1 MQKILIIQTAFI
13 GDVILATPLIE
24 NLKAEF
30 PACTIDFLV
39 KNGNQ
44 SLLKNDPN
52 LNEILVFDKKKKV
65 SSLVV
70 LIKKI
75 RAKKYDLVIN
85 LHRFASS
92 GILTFLS
99 GAKQKLGFKKNPF
112 SFTYSQSFPHEIG
125 NGKHEVDRNLELI
138 KHLTS
143 NLNRQPKLHPTS
155 EDFEAIKTYQA
166 EKYYCLAP
174 ASVWFTKQA
183 PKEIWLKLIA
193 KLTVDNSTI
202 YLLGGTDDTDLC
214 EEIKAKTNAEKV
226 INLAGKLSLLQSA
239 ALMKNAKRNF
249 VNDSGPLHLASAM
262 NTPVSAFFCSTTPL
276 FGFGPL
282 SDDSEIIEVENL
294 SCRPCGL
301 HGHKECPKGNF
312 RCGNELISLPSIEP
326 NF

>member
-13 GDVILATPLIE
+13 GDVILATPLIG
-24 NLKAEF
+24 NLKSQF
-30 PACTIDFLV
+30 PDAKIDFLV

-44 SLLKNDPN
+44 TLLKNDPD

-65 SSLVV
+65 ASLIV
-70 LIKKI
+70 LLKNI
-75 RAKKYDLVIN
+75 RTNKYDLIIN

-92 GILTFLS
+92 GMLTFLS

-112 SFTYSQSFPHEIG
+112 SFAYTKSFSHEIG

-138 KHLTS
+138 KHLSS
-143 NLNRQPKLHPTS
+143 NFKRQPKLYPSS
-155 EDFEAIKTYQA
+155 EDFEAIQTYQT
-166 EKYYCLAP
+166 ENYYCLAP
-174 ASVWFTKQA
+174 SSVWFTKQA
-183 PKEIWLKLIA
+183 PKEIWLNLIA
-193 KLTVDNSTI
+193 KLTRENATI
-202 YLLGGTDDTDLC
+202 YLLGGPDDFELC
-214 EEIKAKTNAEKV
+214 DEIKAKTNTEKV
-226 INLAGKLSLLQSA
+226 INLAGKLSLMQSA

-262 NTPVSAFFCSTTPL
+262 NAPVSAFFCSTTPL

-312 RCGNELISLPSIEP
+312 RCGNELILLP
-326 NF
+326 

>member
-13 GDVILATPLIE
+13 GDVILATPLIG
-24 NLKAEF
+24 NLKSQF
-30 PACTIDFLV
+30 PDAKIDFLV

-44 SLLKNDPN
+44 TLLKNDPN

-65 SSLVV
+65 ASLIV
-70 LIKKI
+70 LLKNI
-75 RAKKYDLVIN
+75 RTNKYDLIIN

-92 GILTFLS
+92 GMLTFLS

-112 SFTYSQSFPHEIG
+112 SFAYTKSFSHEIG

-138 KHLTS
+138 KHLSS
-143 NLNRQPKLHPTS
+143 NFKRQPKLYPSS
-155 EDFEAIKTYQA
+155 EDFEAIQTYQT
-166 EKYYCLAP
+166 ENYYCLAP

-183 PKEIWLKLIA
+183 PKEIWLNLIA
-193 KLTVDNSTI
+193 KLTRENATI
-202 YLLGGTDDTDLC
+202 YLLGGPDDFELC
-214 EEIKAKTNAEKV
+214 DEIKAKTNTEKV
-226 INLAGKLSLLQSA
+226 INLAGKLSLMQSA
-239 ALMKNAKRNF
+239 ALIKNAKRNF

-262 NTPVSAFFCSTTPL
+262 NAPVTAFFCSTTPL

-301 HGHKECPKGNF
+301 HGHNECPKGNF
-312 RCGNELISLPSIEP
+312 RCGNELIMLP
-326 NF
+326 

>member
-13 GDVILATPLIE
+13 GDVILATPLIG
-24 NLKAEF
+24 NLKTQF
-30 PACTIDFLV
+30 PEAKIDFLV

-52 LNEILVFDKKKKV
+52 LNDILVFDKKKKV
-65 SSLVV
+65 ASL
-70 LIKKI
+70 LELLKKI
-75 RAKKYDLVIN
+75 RANKYDLVIN

-112 SFTYSQSFPHEIG
+112 SFAYTQSFPHEIG

-143 NLNRQPKLHPTS
+143 NLNRQPKLYPSS
-155 EDFEAIKTYQA
+155 EDFEAIQMYQT
-166 EKYYCLAP
+166 ENYYCLAP
-174 ASVWFTKQA
+174 SSVWFTKQA

-193 KLTVDNSTI
+193 KLTRENATI
-202 YLLGGTDDTDLC
+202 YLLGGPDDFELC
-214 EEIKAKTNAEKV
+214 DEIKAKTNTQKV
-226 INLAGKLSLLQSA
+226 INLAGKLSLMQSA

-262 NTPVSAFFCSTTPL
+262 NAPVSAFFCSTTPL

-312 RCGNELISLPSIEP
+312 RCGNELKI
-326 NF
+326 

>member
-13 GDVILATPLIE
+13 GDVILATPLIG
-24 NLKAEF
+24 NLKSQF
-30 PACTIDFLV
+30 PDAKIDFLV

-44 SLLKNDPN
+44 TLLKNDPN

-65 SSLVV
+65 ASLIV
-70 LIKKI
+70 LLKNI
-75 RAKKYDLVIN
+75 RTNKYDLIIN

-92 GILTFLS
+92 GMLTFFS

-112 SFTYSQSFPHEIG
+112 SFAYTKSFSHEIG

-138 KHLTS
+138 KHLSS
-143 NLNRQPKLHPTS
+143 NFKRQPKLYPSS
-155 EDFEAIKTYQA
+155 EDFEAIQTYQT
-166 EKYYCLAP
+166 ENYYCLAP

-183 PKEIWLKLIA
+183 PKEIWLNLIA
-193 KLTVDNSTI
+193 KLTRENATI
-202 YLLGGTDDTDLC
+202 YLLGGPDDFELC
-214 EEIKAKTNAEKV
+214 DEIKAKTNTEKV
-226 INLAGKLSLLQSA
+226 INLAGKLSLMQSA
-239 ALMKNAKRNF
+239 ALIKNAKRNF

-262 NTPVSAFFCSTTPL
+262 NAPVSAFFCSTTPL

-301 HGHKECPKGNF
+301 HGHNECPKGNF
-312 RCGNELISLPSIEP
+312 RCGNELILLP
-326 NF
+326 

>member
-13 GDVILATPLIE
+13 GDVILATPLIG
-24 NLKAEF
+24 NLKTQF
-30 PACTIDFLV
+30 PDAKIDFLV

-65 SSLVV
+65 ASL
-70 LIKKI
+70 LELLKKI
-75 RAKKYDLVIN
+75 RANKYDLVIN

-99 GAKQKLGFKKNPF
+99 GAEQKLGFKKNPF
-112 SFTYSQSFPHEIG
+112 SFAYTQSFPHEIG

-143 NLNRQPKLHPTS
+143 SLNRQPKLYPSS
-155 EDFEAIKTYQA
+155 EDFEVIKKYQT
-166 EKYYCLAP
+166 ENYYCLAP

-183 PKEIWLKLIA
+183 PKEIWLKLIS
-193 KLTVDNSTI
+193 KLSAENSTI
-202 YLLGGTDDTDLC
+202 YLLGGPDDKELC
-214 EEIKAKTNAEKV
+214 EEIKAKINAEKV
-226 INLAGKLSLLQSA
+226 VNLAGKLSLMQSA
-239 ALMKNAKRNF
+239 ALMKDAKRNF

-262 NTPVSAFFCSTTPL
+262 NAPVSAFFCSTTPL

-294 SCRPCGL
+294 SCRSCGL

-312 RCGNELISLPSIEP
+312 RCGNELKI
-326 NF
+326 

>member
-13 GDVILATPLIE
+13 GDVILATPLIG
-24 NLKAEF
+24 NLKTQF
-30 PACTIDFLV
+30 PDAKIDFLV

-44 SLLKNDPN
+44 SLLRNDPN

-65 SSLVV
+65 ASLLEL
-70 LIKKI
+70 LIKI
-75 RAKKYDLVIN
+75 RAKKYDIVIN

-112 SFTYSQSFPHEIG
+112 SFAYTQSFPHEIG

-143 NLNRQPKLHPTS
+143 SLNRQPKLYPS
-155 EDFEAIKTYQA
+155 IEDFEAVKTYQI
-166 EKYYCLAP
+166 ENYYCLAP

-193 KLTVDNSTI
+193 KLTVENSTI
-202 YLLGGTDDTDLC
+202 YLLGGPDDRGLC
-214 EEIKAKTNAEKV
+214 EEIKAKTNSEKV
-226 INLAGKLSLLQSA
+226 INLAGKLSLMQSA
-239 ALMKNAKRNF
+239 ALMKNARRNF

-262 NTPVSAFFCSTTPL
+262 NAPVSAFFCSTTPL

-301 HGHKECPKGNF
+301 HGHNECPKGNF
-312 RCGNELISLPSIEP
+312 RCGNELKI
-326 NF
+326 

>member
-13 GDVILATPLIE
+13 GDVILATPLIG
-24 NLKAEF
+24 NLKTQF
-30 PACTIDFLV
+30 PDAKIDFLV
-39 KNGNQ
+39 KKGNQ

-65 SSLVV
+65 ASL
-70 LIKKI
+70 LDLLKKI
-75 RAKKYDLVIN
+75 RANKYDLVIN

-112 SFTYSQSFPHEIG
+112 SFAYTQSFPHEIG

-143 NLNRQPKLHPTS
+143 NLNRQPKLYPS
-155 EDFEAIKTYQA
+155 LEDFDTIQTYQT
-166 EKYYCLAP
+166 ENYYCLAP
-174 ASVWFTKQA
+174 ASIWFTKQA

-193 KLTVDNSTI
+193 KLSAENATI
-202 YLLGGTDDTDLC
+202 YLLGGPDDKDLC
-214 EEIKAKTNAEKV
+214 DEIKAKTNAEKV
-226 INLAGKLSLLQSA
+226 INLAGKLSLMQSA

-262 NTPVSAFFCSTTPL
+262 NAPVSAFFCSTTPL

-301 HGHKECPKGNF
+301 HGHNECPKGNF
-312 RCGNELISLPSIEP
+312 RCGNELKI
-326 NF
+326 

>member
-13 GDVILATPLIE
+13 GDVILATPLIG
-24 NLKAEF
+24 NLKTQF
-30 PACTIDFLV
+30 PDAKIDFLV

-44 SLLKNDPN
+44 ALLKNDQN
-52 LNEILVFDKKKKV
+52 LSEILVFDKKKKV
-65 SSLVV
+65 ASL
-70 LIKKI
+70 LELLKKI
-75 RAKKYDLVIN
+75 RANKYDLVIN

-112 SFTYSQSFPHEIG
+112 SFAYTQSFPHEIG

-143 NLNRQPKLHPTS
+143 NLNRQPKLYPS
-155 EDFEAIKTYQA
+155 LEDFEAIKTYQI
-166 EKYYCLAP
+166 ENYYCLAP

-193 KLTVDNSTI
+193 KLSAENSTI
-202 YLLGGTDDTDLC
+202 FLLGGPDDKELC
-214 EEIKAKTNAEKV
+214 EEIRAKTNAEKV
-226 INLAGKLSLLQSA
+226 INLAGKLSLMQSA

-262 NTPVSAFFCSTTPL
+262 NAPVSAFFCSTTPL

-312 RCGNELISLPSIEP
+312 RCGNELKI
-326 NF
+326 

>member
-13 GDVILATPLIE
+13 GDVILATPLIG
-24 NLKAEF
+24 NLKTQF
-30 PACTIDFLV
+30 PDAKIDFLV

-44 SLLKNDPN
+44 SLLRNDPN

-65 SSLVV
+65 ASL
-70 LIKKI
+70 LELLKKI
-75 RAKKYDLVIN
+75 RANKYDLVIN

-112 SFTYSQSFPHEIG
+112 SFAYTQSFPHEIG

-143 NLNRQPKLHPTS
+143 SLNRQPKLYPS
-155 EDFEAIKTYQA
+155 KEDFEAIKTYHT
-166 EKYYCLAP
+166 ENYYCLAP

-193 KLTVDNSTI
+193 KLSAENSTI
-202 YLLGGTDDTDLC
+202 YLLGGPDDKELC
-214 EEIKAKTNAEKV
+214 EEIKLKTNAQKV
-226 INLAGKLSLLQSA
+226 INLAGKLSLMQSA
-239 ALMKNAKRNF
+239 ALMKDAKRNF

-262 NTPVSAFFCSTTPL
+262 NAPVSAFFCSTTPL

-294 SCRPCGL
+294 PCRPCGL
-301 HGHKECPKGNF
+301 HGHNECPKGNF
-312 RCGNELISLPSIEP
+312 RCGNELKI
-326 NF
+326 

>member
-155 EDFEAIKTYQA
+155 EDFEAIKTYQS
-166 EKYYCLAP
+166 ENFYCLAP

-183 PKEIWLKLIA
+183 PKEIWLKLIS
-193 KLTVDNSTI
+193 KLTADNSTI

-214 EEIKAKTNAEKV
+214 DEIKVKTNAEKV
-226 INLAGKLSLLQSA
+226 INLAGKLSLMQSA

-249 VNDSGPLHLASAM
+249 VNDSGPLHLASAV
-262 NTPVSAFFCSTTPL
+262 NAPVSAFFCSTTPR

-282 SDDSEIIEVENL
+282 SDDLEIIEVKNL

-312 RCGNELISLPSIEP
+312 RCGNELKI
-326 NF
+326 

>member
-13 GDVILATPLIE
+13 GDVILATPLIG
-24 NLKAEF
+24 NLKTQF
-30 PACTIDFLV
+30 PDAKIDFLV

-44 SLLKNDPN
+44 SLLRNDPN

-65 SSLVV
+65 ASLLEL
-70 LIKKI
+70 LIKI
-75 RAKKYDLVIN
+75 RAKKYDIVIN

-112 SFTYSQSFPHEIG
+112 SFAYTQSFPHEIG

-143 NLNRQPKLHPTS
+143 SLNRQPKLYPS
-155 EDFEAIKTYQA
+155 IEDFEAVKTYQI
-166 EKYYCLAP
+166 ENYYCLAP

-193 KLTVDNSTI
+193 KLTVENSTI
-202 YLLGGTDDTDLC
+202 YLLGGPDDRGLC
-214 EEIKAKTNAEKV
+214 EEIKAKTNSEKV
-226 INLAGKLSLLQSA
+226 INLAGKLSLMQSA
-239 ALMKNAKRNF
+239 ALMKNARRNF
-249 VNDSGPLHLASAM
+249 VNDSGPLHLASAI
-262 NTPVSAFFCSTTPL
+262 NAPVTAFFCSTSPL

-294 SCRPCGL
+294 ACRPCGL